1 MLEGLG
7 GEASQRPGKVVLG
20 ITGRPGSVGTVD
32 RGHQWDGQGAW
43 RQWDRG
49 ASLDVQGAW
58 GQWTEGIDGTS
69 RERGNSDKESKEAW
83 LLYAPVLEHLY
94 QLQTP
99 ETDIGANGCDPRTWN
114 VEAGE
119 LVQGQSQ
126 GDGTMD
132 RALLDKYDL
141 LSLNCR
147 TCIKVGKDRLDIVVL

>member
-1 MLEGLG
+1 M
-7 GEASQRPGKVVLG
+7 LG

-32 RGHQWDGQGAW
+32 RGHQWD
-43 RQWDRG
+43 
-49 ASLDVQGAW
+49 VQGACR
-58 GQWTEGIDGTS
+58 QWTEDIGGTFRKRGDTEQKGIDGTS

-83 LLYAPVLEHLY
+83 LFCAPVPEQLY

-99 ETDIGANGCDPRTWN
+99 ETDIGANGCDPRTGN

-132 RALLDKYDL
+132 RALLDKYDH
-141 LSLNCR
+141 LSLNCE
-147 TCIKVGKDRLDIVVL
+147 TCIKVGKDRLYRVVL